1 MQYPYG
7 IAESQTELL
16 LRWQFPCTYHIK
28 DVTASGISLFLFFLF
43 LFLFFF
49 FIPAQLLIDPQG
61 LSALLLAVDNQEAL
75 TGLAQMQAG
84 NHLFAIIIII

>member
-28 DVTASGISLFLFFLF
+28 DVTASGTSLFLFFI
-43 LFLFFF
+43 FLFFF
-49 FIPAQLLIDPQG
+49 LFSAQLLIDPQG

-75 TGLAQMQAG
+75 TGLAQMQAFPSSW
-84 NHLFAIIIII
+84 NCN